1 MADTISIKQGLDI
14 NLLGEA
20 EKVITGVDAGMY
32 AIKPIDFIGVFPK
45 VVVQE
50 GDKVKAGSQLCFDKY
65 HDNIWFTSPV
75 SGTIKEVRR
84 GAKRVLLEIIIEP
97 DAQQQYEDFGKAD
110 PNNLDREAIVDKM
123 LKSGVWPVIRQ
134 RPYTVIANPADNPKA
149 IFISTF
155 DTSPL
160 APDYNFIVEG
170 QAEALQTGLDAL
182 KKLTSGKIHLNLRRD
197 ANNSEVFTNAKNVHF
212 NYFSGPHPAGNV
224 GTQINKLDPVNKGEV
239 VWHLRPQEV
248 ITIGR
253 LFLEGRFNSERIIAL
268 TGSEVVKPMYFK
280 TKIGASIKEIIKDNL
295 KDGKLRFISGNPLT
309 GKKIDKNGFVSFY
322 DSQLTVLPEGDYYE
336 MFGWVLPGFGKFSFS
351 RTFFSWLHP
360 KDKKYR
366 MDTNFHGGPRAFVI
380 TGEME
385 KVFPFD
391 IYPMQLLKAI
401 MIEDIDAMENLGI
414 YEVDEEDFALI
425 EFIDTSKTEA
435 QSIIRKGL
443 DIMRKEMS

>member
-1 MADTISIKQGLDI
+1 MADTITIKQGLDI

-20 EKVITGVDAGMY
+20 EKVITEIDAGMY

-45 VVVQE
+45 VIVQE
-50 GDKVKAGSQLCFDKY
+50 GDKVKAGSQLCFNKY
-65 HDNIWFTSPV
+65 RDNIWFTSPV

-97 DAQQQYEDFGKAD
+97 DARQQYEDFGKAN
-110 PNNLDREAIVDKM
+110 PNTLDRETIVDKM
-123 LKSGVWPVIRQ
+123 LKSGVWPLIRQ

-149 IFISTF
+149 IFIPTF

-170 QAEALQTGLDAL
+170 QGEAFQTGLDAL
-182 KKLTSGKIHLNLRRD
+182 KKLTDGAIHLNLKRN
-197 ANNSEVFTNAKNVHF
+197 ASNSEVFTNAKNVQI

-253 LFLEGRFNSERIIAL
+253 LFLEGRFNSERIVAL
-268 TGSEVVKPMYFK
+268 TGSEVAKPMYFK
-280 TKIGASIKEIIKDNL
+280 TRIGAGIREIIKDSL

-309 GKKIDKNGFVSFY
+309 GKKIDKNGFISFY

-435 QSIIRKGL
+435 QYIVRKGL
-443 DIMRKEMS
+443 DLMRKEMS

>member
-1 MADTISIKQGLDI
+1 MADTITIKQGLDI
-14 NLLGEA
+14 NLLGDA
-20 EKVITGVDAGMY
+20 EKVITEVDAGMY

-65 HDNIWFTSPV
+65 RDNIWFTSPV
-75 SGTIKEVRR
+75 SGTVKEVRR

-97 DAQQQYEDFGKAD
+97 DAQQQYEDFGKAA
-110 PNNLDREAIVDKM
+110 PNNLDRDQVLDKM

-134 RPYTVIANPADNPKA
+134 RPYTVIANPDDNPKA
-149 IFISTF
+149 IFVSAF

-170 QAEALQTGLDAL
+170 QAEAFQTGLDAL
-182 KKLTSGKIHLNLRRD
+182 KKLTTGKIHLNLKGNGD
-197 ANNSEVFTNAKNVHF
+197 NSSVFTNAKNVQI

-253 LFLEGRFNSERIIAL
+253 LFLEGRYNSERIIAL
-268 TGSEVVKPMYFK
+268 AGSEVVKPMYIK
-280 TKIGASIKEIIKDNL
+280 TRIGASIKEIIKDNL

-309 GKKIDKNGFVSFY
+309 GKKIDKNGFISFY

-435 QSIIRKGL
+435 QYIVRKGL

>member
-1 MADTISIKQGLDI
+1 MADTITIKQGLDI
-14 NLLGEA
+14 NLLGDA
-20 EKVITGVDAGMY
+20 EKVITEVDAGMY

-65 HDNIWFTSPV
+65 RDNIWFTSPV
-75 SGTIKEVRR
+75 SGTVKEVRR

-97 DAQQQYEDFGKAD
+97 DAQQQYEDFGKAA
-110 PNNLDREAIVDKM
+110 PNNLDRDQVLDKM

-134 RPYTVIANPADNPKA
+134 RPYTVIANPDDNPKA
-149 IFISTF
+149 IFVSAF

-170 QAEALQTGLDAL
+170 QAEAFQTGLDAL
-182 KKLTSGKIHLNLRRD
+182 KKLTTGKIHLNLKGNGD
-197 ANNSEVFTNAKNVHF
+197 NSSVFTNAKNVQI

-268 TGSEVVKPMYFK
+268 VGSEVIKPMYIK
-280 TKIGASIKEIIKDNL
+280 TRIGASIKEIIKDNL

-309 GKKIDKNGFVSFY
+309 GKKIDKNGFISFY

-435 QSIIRKGL
+435 QYIVRKGL